1 MIASEED
8 EMRKYFPELFG
19 NEQHK
24 ARISSAIIEG
34 KLPHAFLI
42 DGPSG
47 SGKMTL
53 AKSIAA
59 ALNCEK
65 ADDDSYHLPCGKC
78 NSCRRIRENSF
89 TDVKILERP
98 TDKATIGANLV
109 KDFRAD
115 MYLTATESKYKIY
128 IITEAEKMTV
138 EAQNALLIILE
149 EPPKNVIIMLL
160 ASGTDAILTTIKS
173 RAQYIAM
180 SKFTSEEL
188 GSYLESTSY
197 EATRMA
203 MDDPKGYKSLVVS
216 ADGRIG
222 RALELLDPK
231 RRSDNE
237 QKRRESTAILEA
249 VAKRAPY
256 TALYE
261 AVTALPSKRNELTES
276 LEMLISALRDMITA
290 KKSEGFTPVF
300 FGDKDEARELGTGIS
315 LSKLI
320 AIYEAVADAHDQCL
334 KNANVSLIIA
344 KLAAD
349 IKMS

>member
-1 MIASEED
+1 
-8 EMRKYFPELFG
+8 MRKYFPELFG
-19 NEQHK
+19 NELHK
-24 ARISSAIIEG
+24 RRISSAILEG
-34 KLPHAFLI
+34 KFPHAFLI

-53 AKSIAA
+53 AKNIAS

-65 ADDDSYHLPCGKC
+65 IDDDSYYLPCGKC
-78 NSCRRIRENSF
+78 NNCRRIRENSF

-98 TDKATIGANLV
+98 TDKATIGVNLV

-128 IITEAEKMTV
+128 IIKEAEKMTV

-160 ASGTDAILTTIKS
+160 ASGTDAILTTVKS

-180 SKFTSEEL
+180 SRFTSEEL
-188 GSYLESTSY
+188 GSYLESTNY
-197 EATRMA
+197 EATKMA
-203 MDDPKGYKSLVVS
+203 LDDPKGYKSLVVS

-237 QKRRESTAILEA
+237 QKRRESMAIIEA
-249 VAKRAPY
+249 VAKRSGYA
-256 TALYE
+256 ALHE
-261 AVTALPSKRNELTES
+261 AVSALPTKRNELTES
-276 LEMLISALRDMITA
+276 LEMLITALRDIIAA
-290 KKSEGFTPVF
+290 KKSESFTPVF
-300 FGDKDEARELGTGIS
+300 FGDASEAKELGANLT

-334 KNANVSLIIA
+334 KNANVSLLIA

-349 IKMS
+349 IKMA